1 MVEEE
6 VEMIHEAEEE
16 DGVLT
21 CMKTNVFKIA
31 RKNPLQSALI

>member
-21 CMKTNVFKIA
+21 CPRTLGFKIA
-31 RKNPLQSALI
+31 KKIPKLSAPI